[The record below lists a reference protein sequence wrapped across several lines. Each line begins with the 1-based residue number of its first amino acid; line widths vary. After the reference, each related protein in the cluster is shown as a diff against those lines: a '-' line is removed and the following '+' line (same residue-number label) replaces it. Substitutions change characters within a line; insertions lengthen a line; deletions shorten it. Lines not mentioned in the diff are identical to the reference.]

1 MSNLVEIGPVFLK
14 EGFLNIFNII
24 LLFRFF
30 LPFVKGV
37 ALHSNKLEFPPRK
50 SDLCQ
55 VWLKVAQ
62 SYLSPLGKGWGTSFE
77 QS

>member
-37 ALHSNKLEFPPRK
+37 ALYSNKLESPPLE
-50 SDLCQ
+50 DVLWQ
-55 VWLKVAQ
+55 VWFKVAQ
-62 SYLSPLGKGWGTSFE
+62 LI
-77 QS
+77 